1 MRLLTLLVIKLPLR
15 VSMKKLLALSIL
27 AACSAPV
34 FADVNYSLNIS
45 QPQHHLGDVSVEF
58 PKTAQSHL
66 DIKLPA
72 WRTGRY
78 EILNL
83 ANGVRYFDAKDS
95 EGDALKWEKI
105 DHSTWRVHLDKPTQV
120 NIDYQVYA
128 NELGKRARHI
138 DDSHAFV
145 DASGFF
151 MFSESFRQEPV
162 TVNLEVPKKW
172 RSVSGMQNNTNE
184 HSFKAADYD
193 VLVDSPIETGINK
206 LHKFEVDGRKY
217 ELVIWGE
224 GNYDEQ
230 LMLTDLKK
238 LVTTGNVIWDSYPY
252 ERYVFMVH
260 ATSGAGGATE
270 HLNSTIIQRP
280 RNRYASREDYLG
292 FISTAAHEFV
302 HTWNV
307 KAYRPQGLVPYDY
320 TNLNYSKLLWIAEG
334 STSYFEDHL
343 LVRSGIETT
352 DEFFKVMSKT
362 INRHL
367 QTPGRE
373 VQSASETSFDKW
385 INQGGDH
392 ARNYSTNIYL
402 EGSLLSLALDIDLLE
417 KSRGKISYRDV
428 HKALYNKHKMPAGFT
443 QNDVL
448 NILKDLT
455 GRDYSMWWKENVDS
469 PATIDFDELLAKV
482 GLKLER
488 PEKAKVVASIDA
500 SAKST
505 GELLTLNYVKRGGSA
520 WQAGLTTDDKIV
532 AINKKHVGKDLKS
545 TLETFKAGDE
555 VTIDYI
561 RRDALESLTLVLSKD
576 YDKPKKVVANKDA
589 TPEQKALFKAWIG
602 VDHPIN
608 K

>member
-1 MRLLTLLVIKLPLR
+1 
-15 VSMKKLLALSIL
+15 MKKRFVLSML
-27 AACSAPV
+27 AAFCAAPAL
-34 FADVNYSLNIS
+34 ADVNYSLSITE
-45 QPQHHLGDVSVEF
+45 PQHHLGNVSVEF
-58 PKTAQSHL
+58 PKSAQSHI
-66 DIKLPA
+66 DVKLPA

-83 ANGVRYFDAKDS
+83 ANGVRYFAATDDNGK
-95 EGDALKWEKI
+95 ALKWEKI
-105 DHSTWRVHLDKPTQV
+105 NHSTWRVHLAEPTQV

-138 DDSHAFV
+138 DDSHAFI

-162 TVNLEVPKKW
+162 TVDLKVPKAW
-172 RSVSGMQNNTNE
+172 RSVSGMENASNK

-206 LHKFEVDGRKY
+206 LHKFEVDGRQY

-280 RNRYASREDYLG
+280 RDRFGSREDYLG
-292 FISTAAHEFV
+292 FISTAAHEFI

-320 TNLNYSKLLWIAEG
+320 TNMNYSKLLWIAEG

-402 EGSLLSLALDIDLLE
+402 EGSLLSMLLDIHLLE
-417 KSRGKISYRDV
+417 TTQAKVNYRQV
-428 HKALYNKHKMPAGFT
+428 HNALYNKHALPQGFT
-443 QNDVL
+443 EQDVL
-448 NILKDLT
+448 TILKELT
-455 GRDYSMWWKENVDS
+455 GEDYTTWWHNNVS
-469 PATIDFDELLAKV
+469 TPANIDFDALLAKV
-482 GLKLER
+482 GLKLTR
-488 PEKAKVVASIDA
+488 PESAKPLASIDA
-500 SAKST
+500 SAKNS
-505 GELLTLNYVKRGGSA
+505 GELLTLTHVRRGGAA

-532 AINKKHVGKDLKS
+532 AVNKQHVGKDLKS
-545 TLETFKAGDE
+545 SLEAFKAGE
-555 VTIDYI
+555 KVTIDFI
-561 RRDALESLTLVLSKD
+561 RRDELQSTSLVLSQD
-576 YDKPKKVVANKDA
+576 YDKPKKVVADKHA
-589 TPEQKALFKAWIG
+589 TLSQRALFKAWMG
-602 VDHPIN
+602 VEHPIN
-608 K
+608 VQAD

>member
-1 MRLLTLLVIKLPLR
+1 
-15 VSMKKLLALSIL
+15 MKKLLALSIL
-27 AACSAPV
+27 AACSAPT

-45 QPQHHLGDVSVEF
+45 QPQHHLGNVTVEF
-58 PKTAQSHL
+58 PKTAQAHL

-95 EGDALKWEKI
+95 TGNPLKWEKI
-105 DHSTWRVHLDKPTQV
+105 DHSTWRVHLNKPTKV
-120 NIDYQVYA
+120 NLAYQVYA

-138 DDSHAFV
+138 DDSHAFI

-151 MFSESFRQEPV
+151 MFSDSFRQEPV
-162 TVNLEVPKKW
+162 TVNLEVPKQW
-172 RSVSGMQNNTNE
+172 RSVSGMKNNKGKNT
-184 HSFKAADYD
+184 FKAADYD
-193 VLVDSPIETGINK
+193 VLVDSPIETGINQ
-206 LHKFEVDGRKY
+206 LHTFKVDGREY
-217 ELVIWGE
+217 DLVIWGD
-224 GNYDEQ
+224 GNYDVE

-238 LVTTGNVIWDSYPY
+238 LVATGNVIWDDYPY

-280 RNRYASREDYLG
+280 RDRFAKREDYLA
-292 FISTAAHEFV
+292 FISTAAHEFI

-307 KAYRPQGLVPYDY
+307 KAYRPAGLTPYDY
-320 TNLNYSKLLWIAEG
+320 TNMNYSKLLWIAEG

-343 LVRSGIETT
+343 LVRSGIQST
-352 DEFFKVMSKT
+352 DEFFNLLSKT

-392 ARNYSTNIYL
+392 ARNYSTNIYS

-417 KSRGKISYRDV
+417 KSQGKISYRDV
-428 HKALYNKHKMPAGFT
+428 HKALYKQHKLPAGFT
-443 QNDVL
+443 SLDVL

-455 GRDYSMWWKENVDS
+455 GRDYNTWWQTNVDS
-469 PATIDFDELLAKV
+469 PVSLNFDELLNKV
-482 GLKLER
+482 GLTFER
-488 PEKAKVVASIDA
+488 PEKAKALASIDA
-500 SAKST
+500 VAKNT
-505 GELLTLNYVKRGGSA
+505 GQLLTLSHVKRGGSA

-532 AINKKHVGKDLKS
+532 AINKHHVGKDLTS
-545 TLETFKAGDE
+545 SLEMYKAGDKI
-555 VTIDYI
+555 TIDYI
-561 RRDALESLTLVLSKD
+561 RRDALASTSLVLSED
-576 YDKPKKVVANKDA
+576 FDKPKKVIANKQA
-589 TPEQKALFKAWIG
+589 SSEQKALFKAWIG
-602 VDHPIN
+602 VEHPN
-608 K
+608 NAKKD

>member
-1 MRLLTLLVIKLPLR
+1 
-15 VSMKKLLALSIL
+15 MKKLLALSIL

-172 RSVSGMQNNTNE
+172 RSVSGMENNTNE

-417 KSRGKISYRDV
+417 KSQGKISYRDV

-545 TLETFKAGDE
+545 TLETFKAGDK

-561 RRDALESLTLVLSKD
+561 RRDTLESLTLVLSKD